1 MVSGLSALMY
11 NNLLSQENAWC
22 PAVKCTGLQ
31 NCSINHPVAKAI
43 EECVG
48 MHERQGVS
56 LCQCVYVCLCWCVVA
71 VSCGSRTY
79 QSSAWINHQIPSIPL
94 WLPASRPQPSKPAEH
109 LKSGEIGAKREFAVN
124 NSKYSATWDQLPR
137 ETMDRWVQ
145 QRMGRG
151 DGMRGEKK
159 LKMQK
164 RFQAIYQPL

>member
-1 MVSGLSALMY
+1 MRSSAQACRTALSIIQ
-11 NNLLSQENAWC
+11 LLKPLRSVCVCMRDRELASASVC
-22 PAVKCTGLQ
+22 
-31 NCSINHPVAKAI
+31 
-43 EECVG
+43 ECAQLYVC
-48 MHERQGVS
+48 MQLY
-56 LCQCVYVCLCWCVVA
+56 LCAYVCLCWCLVA
-71 VSCGSRTY
+71 VSCGSRTH
-79 QSSAWINHQIPSIPL
+79 QSSVWINHQIPSIPL